1 MRQERDLPTTSYA
14 VLGLLTFGQ
23 ELSGYELKQWADSTL
38 RFYWTAPAMS
48 QIYTELKRL
57 AQRGLVL
64 SREVGGGPGR
74 TTTRYR
80 VSAKGA
86 RELRRWLADSDPGFP
101 LLKHPVAL
109 RLLLGHLLD
118 PGQVRAM
125 LEAYDQALAAQRRD
139 LRAVLDGI
147 DNDPAFEFPAHV
159 ARWGLSYYDSE
170 EAALRQV
177 LNALP
182 EGGAAQSRA
191 AQGTGQTGRSSGAGP
206 TR

>member
-1 MRQERDLPTTSYA
+1 MSQEQSLPTTSYA
-14 VLGLLTFGQ
+14 ILGLLTFGQ

-48 QIYTELKRL
+48 QIYTEVNRL
-57 AQRGLVL
+57 AQRRLVL
-64 SREVGGGPGR
+64 SREVGGGPSR

-86 RELRRWLADSDPGFP
+86 RELRRWLAESEPGFP
-101 LLKHPVAL
+101 VLKHPIAL

-125 LEAYDQALAAQRRD
+125 LEAYDAALADQRRD

-147 DNDPAFEFPAHV
+147 DNNPAFEFPAHV

-170 EAALRQV
+170 TDAVRRV
-177 LNALP
+177 LKALP
-182 EGGAAQSRA
+182 ETAPAQSKRP
-191 AQGTGQTGRSSGAGP
+191 SSADP

>member
-1 MRQERDLPTTSYA
+1 MSQEQSLPTTSYA
-14 VLGLLTFGQ
+14 ILGLLTFGQ

-48 QIYTELKRL
+48 QIYTEVNRL
-57 AQRGLVL
+57 AQRRLVL
-64 SREVGGGPGR
+64 SREVGGGPSR

-86 RELRRWLADSDPGFP
+86 SELRRWLADSDPGFP
-101 LLKHPVAL
+101 LLKHPIAL

-125 LEAYDQALAAQRRD
+125 LEAYDAALADQRRD

-147 DNDPAFEFPAHV
+147 DNNPAFEFPAHV

-170 EAALRQV
+170 TDAVRRV
-177 LNALP
+177 LKALP
-182 EGGAAQSRA
+182 ETGPAQSK
-191 AQGTGQTGRSSGAGP
+191 RSSSADP

>member
-1 MRQERDLPTTSYA
+1 MSQEQSLPTTSYA
-14 VLGLLTFGQ
+14 ILGLLTFGQ

-48 QIYTELKRL
+48 QIYTELNRL
-57 AQRGLVL
+57 AQRRLVL
-64 SREVGGGPGR
+64 SREVGGGPSR

-86 RELRRWLADSDPGFP
+86 RELRRWLAESEPGFP
-101 LLKHPVAL
+101 VLKHPIAL
-109 RLLLGHLLD
+109 RLLLGHLMD
-118 PGQVRAM
+118 PGQVRDM
-125 LEAYDQALAAQRRD
+125 LESYDAVLVAQRRD

-147 DNDPAFEFPAHV
+147 GNDPALEYPAHV

-170 EAALRQV
+170 TDAVRRV
-177 LNALP
+177 LKALP
-182 EGGAAQSRA
+182 ETAPAQSK
-191 AQGTGQTGRSSGAGP
+191 RSSSADP

>member
-1 MRQERDLPTTSYA
+1 MSQDRGLPATSYA
-14 VLGLLTFGQ
+14 VLGLLTFGR

-57 AQRGLVL
+57 AERGLVL
-64 SREVGGGPGR
+64 AREVDGGPSR

-80 VSAKGA
+80 VSAKGTRA
-86 RELRRWLADSDPGFP
+86 LRRWLADSDPGFP
-101 LLKHPVAL
+101 LLKHPIAL

-118 PGQVRAM
+118 PAQVREM
-125 LEAYDQALAAQRRD
+125 LEAYDAALAAQRRD

-147 DNDPAFEFPAHV
+147 DNEPAFEFPAHV

-170 EAALRQV
+170 EDAVRRV
-177 LNALP
+177 LSALP
-182 EGGAAQSRA
+182 EPLPRRAQADGAS
-191 AQGTGQTGRSSGAGP
+191 GTGPAR
-206 TR
+206 

>member
-1 MRQERDLPTTSYA
+1 VSQEQSLPTTSYA
-14 VLGLLTFGQ
+14 ILGLLTFGQ

-48 QIYTELKRL
+48 QIYTEVNRL
-57 AQRGLVL
+57 AQRRLVL
-64 SREVGGGPGR
+64 SREVGGGPSR

-86 RELRRWLADSDPGFP
+86 RELRRWLAESEPGFP
-101 LLKHPVAL
+101 VLKHPIAL

-125 LEAYDQALAAQRRD
+125 LEAYDAALADQRRD

-147 DNDPAFEFPAHV
+147 DNNPAFEFPAHV

-170 EAALRQV
+170 TDAVRRV
-177 LNALP
+177 LKALP
-182 EGGAAQSRA
+182 ETGPAQSK
-191 AQGTGQTGRSSGAGP
+191 RSSSADP

>member
-1 MRQERDLPTTSYA
+1 MSQEQSLPTTSYA
-14 VLGLLTFGQ
+14 ILGLLTFGQ

-48 QIYTELKRL
+48 QIYTELNRL
-57 AQRGLVL
+57 AQRRLVL
-64 SREVGGGPGR
+64 SREAGGGPSR

-101 LLKHPVAL
+101 LLKHPIAL

-125 LEAYDQALAAQRRD
+125 LEAYDAALADQRRD

-147 DNDPAFEFPAHV
+147 DNNPAFEFPAHV

-170 EAALRQV
+170 TDAVRRV
-177 LNALP
+177 LKALP
-182 EGGAAQSRA
+182 ETGPAQSK
-191 AQGTGQTGRSSGAGP
+191 RSSSADP

>member
-1 MRQERDLPTTSYA
+1 MSQDRGLPATSYA
-14 VLGLLTFGQ
+14 VLGLLTFGR

-57 AQRGLVL
+57 AERGLVL
-64 SREVGGGPGR
+64 AREVDGGPSR

-80 VSAKGA
+80 VSAKGT

-101 LLKHPVAL
+101 VLKHPIAL

-118 PGQVRAM
+118 PAQVREM
-125 LEAYDQALAAQRRD
+125 LEAYDAALAAQRRD
-139 LRAVLDGI
+139 LQAILDRI
-147 DNDPAFEFPAHV
+147 HKDPDFEFPAHV

-170 EAALRQV
+170 NDAVSRVLR
-177 LNALP
+177 ALP
-182 EGGAAQSRA
+182 ERVPEPAQADGAA
-191 AQGTGQTGRSSGAGP
+191 GTGP

>member
-1 MRQERDLPTTSYA
+1 MSQEQSLPTTSYA
-14 VLGLLTFGQ
+14 ILGLLTFGQ

-48 QIYTELKRL
+48 QIYTELNRL
-57 AQRGLVL
+57 AQRRLVL
-64 SREVGGGPGR
+64 SREVGGGPSR

-101 LLKHPVAL
+101 LLKHPIAL

-125 LEAYDQALAAQRRD
+125 LEAYDAALADQRRD

-147 DNDPAFEFPAHV
+147 DNNPAFEFPAHV

-170 EAALRQV
+170 TDAVRRV
-177 LNALP
+177 LKALP
-182 EGGAAQSRA
+182 ETGPAQSK
-191 AQGTGQTGRSSGAGP
+191 RSSSADP

>member
-1 MRQERDLPTTSYA
+1 MSQEEGLPTTSYA
-14 VLGLLTFGQ
+14 VLGLLTFGR
-23 ELSGYELKQWADSTL
+23 ELSGYELKRWADSTL

-64 SREVGGGPGR
+64 SREVEGGPTR

-80 VSAKGA
+80 VSAAGD
-86 RELRRWLADSDPGFP
+86 RELRRWLADSEPGFP
-101 LLKHPVAL
+101 VLKHPIAL

-118 PGQVRAM
+118 PSQVRAM
-125 LEAYDQALAAQRRD
+125 LESYDAALAAQRRD

-147 DNDPAFEFPAHV
+147 EDDPAFEFPAHV

-170 EAALRQV
+170 EDAVRGI
-177 LNALP
+177 LNALADRAP
-182 EGGAAQSRA
+182 DRAPDRGAA
-191 AQGTGQTGRSSGAGP
+191 AQGGVGSGAGP

>member
-1 MRQERDLPTTSYA
+1 VSQEQSLPTTSYA
-14 VLGLLTFGQ
+14 ILGLLTFGQ

-48 QIYTELKRL
+48 QIYTELNRL
-57 AQRGLVL
+57 AQRRLVL
-64 SREVGGGPGR
+64 SREVGGGPSR

-101 LLKHPVAL
+101 LLKHPIAL

-125 LEAYDQALAAQRRD
+125 LEAYDAALADQRRD

-147 DNDPAFEFPAHV
+147 DNNPAFEFPAHV

-170 EAALRQV
+170 TDAVRRV
-177 LNALP
+177 LKALP
-182 EGGAAQSRA
+182 ETAPAQSK
-191 AQGTGQTGRSSGAGP
+191 RSSSADP

>member
-1 MRQERDLPTTSYA
+1 MSQGRDLPTTSYA

-23 ELSGYELKQWADSTL
+23 ELSGYELKRWADSTL
-38 RFYWTAPAMS
+38 HFYWTAPAMS

-57 AQRGLVL
+57 TQRRLVS
-64 SREVGGGPGR
+64 SREVGGGPNR

-86 RELRRWLADSDPGFP
+86 RELRRWLADSNPGFP
-101 LLKHPVAL
+101 LLKHPIAL

-118 PGQVRAM
+118 PGQVRDM
-125 LEAYDQALAAQRRD
+125 LESYDAALAAQRRD

-147 DNDPAFEFPAHV
+147 DKDPAFVFPVHV

-170 EAALRQV
+170 EDAVRRV

-182 EGGAAQSRA
+182 DDHPA
-191 AQGTGQTGRSSGAGP
+191 
-206 TR
+206 

>member
-1 MRQERDLPTTSYA
+1 MSQEQSLPTTSYA
-14 VLGLLTFGQ
+14 ILGLLTFGQ

-48 QIYTELKRL
+48 QIYTELNRL
-57 AQRGLVL
+57 AQRRLVL
-64 SREVGGGPGR
+64 SREVGGGPSR

-86 RELRRWLADSDPGFP
+86 RELRRWLAESEPGFP
-101 LLKHPVAL
+101 VLKHPIAL
-109 RLLLGHLLD
+109 RLLLGHLMD
-118 PGQVRAM
+118 PGQVRDM
-125 LEAYDQALAAQRRD
+125 LESYDAVLAAQRRD

-147 DNDPAFEFPAHV
+147 GNDPAFEFPAHV

-170 EAALRQV
+170 TDAVRRV
-177 LNALP
+177 LKALP
-182 EGGAAQSRA
+182 ETAPAQSK
-191 AQGTGQTGRSSGAGP
+191 RSSSADP

>member
-1 MRQERDLPTTSYA
+1 MSQDPGLPTTSYA

-57 AQRGLVL
+57 DGRGLVL
-64 SREVGGGPGR
+64 SREVGGGPSR

-80 VSAKGA
+80 VSAKGV

-101 LLKHPVAL
+101 LLKHPIAL

-118 PGQVRAM
+118 PGQVRDM
-125 LEAYDQALAAQRRD
+125 LESYDAALAGQRRD

-147 DNDPAFEFPAHV
+147 ADDPAFEFPAHV

-170 EAALRQV
+170 EDAVRRV
-177 LNALP
+177 LHALP
-182 EGGAAQSRA
+182 EDHS
-191 AQGTGQTGRSSGAGP
+191 T
-206 TR
+206 

>member
-1 MRQERDLPTTSYA
+1 MSQEQSLPTTSYA
-14 VLGLLTFGQ
+14 ILGLLTFGQ

-48 QIYTELKRL
+48 QIYTEVNRL
-57 AQRGLVL
+57 AQRRLVL
-64 SREVGGGPGR
+64 SREVGGGPSR

-86 RELRRWLADSDPGFP
+86 RELRRWLAESEPGFP
-101 LLKHPVAL
+101 VLKHPIAL

-125 LEAYDQALAAQRRD
+125 LEAYDAALADQRRD

-147 DNDPAFEFPAHV
+147 DNNPAFEFPAHV

-170 EAALRQV
+170 TDAVRRV
-177 LNALP
+177 LKALP
-182 EGGAAQSRA
+182 ETGPAQSK
-191 AQGTGQTGRSSGAGP
+191 RSSSADP

>member
-1 MRQERDLPTTSYA
+1 VSQEQSLPTTSYA
-14 VLGLLTFGQ
+14 ILGLLTFGQ

-48 QIYTELKRL
+48 QIYTELNRL
-57 AQRGLVL
+57 AQRRLVL
-64 SREVGGGPGR
+64 SREVGGGPSR

-101 LLKHPVAL
+101 LLKHPIAL

-125 LEAYDQALAAQRRD
+125 LEAYDAALADQRRD

-147 DNDPAFEFPAHV
+147 DNNPAFEFPAHV

-170 EAALRQV
+170 TDAVRRV
-177 LNALP
+177 LKALP
-182 EGGAAQSRA
+182 ETGPAQSK
-191 AQGTGQTGRSSGAGP
+191 RSSSADP

>member
-1 MRQERDLPTTSYA
+1 VSQEQSLPTTSYA
-14 VLGLLTFGQ
+14 ILGLLTFGQ

-48 QIYTELKRL
+48 QIYTELNRL
-57 AQRGLVL
+57 AQRRLVL
-64 SREVGGGPGR
+64 SREVGGGPSR

-86 RELRRWLADSDPGFP
+86 RELRRWLAESEPGFP
-101 LLKHPVAL
+101 VLKHPIAL
-109 RLLLGHLLD
+109 RLLLGHLMD
-118 PGQVRAM
+118 PGQVRDM
-125 LEAYDQALAAQRRD
+125 LESYDAVLAAQRRD

-147 DNDPAFEFPAHV
+147 GNDPTLEYPAHV

-170 EAALRQV
+170 TDAVRRV
-177 LNALP
+177 LKALP
-182 EGGAAQSRA
+182 ETAPAQSK
-191 AQGTGQTGRSSGAGP
+191 RSSSADP

>member
-1 MRQERDLPTTSYA
+1 MSQEQSLPTTSYA
-14 VLGLLTFGQ
+14 ILGLLTFGQ

-48 QIYTELKRL
+48 QIYTELNRL
-57 AQRGLVL
+57 AQRRLVL
-64 SREVGGGPGR
+64 SREVGGGPSR

-101 LLKHPVAL
+101 LLKHPIAL

-125 LEAYDQALAAQRRD
+125 LEAYDAALADQRRD

-147 DNDPAFEFPAHV
+147 DNNPAFEFPAHV

-170 EAALRQV
+170 TDAVRRV
-177 LNALP
+177 LKALP
-182 EGGAAQSRA
+182 ETAPAQSK
-191 AQGTGQTGRSSGAGP
+191 RSSSADP

>member
-1 MRQERDLPTTSYA
+1 MSQEQSLPTTSYA
-14 VLGLLTFGQ
+14 ILGLLTFGQ

-48 QIYTELKRL
+48 QIYTELNRL
-57 AQRGLVL
+57 AQRRLVL
-64 SREVGGGPGR
+64 SREVGGGPSR

-86 RELRRWLADSDPGFP
+86 RELRRWLAESEPGFP
-101 LLKHPVAL
+101 VLKHPIAL

-125 LEAYDQALAAQRRD
+125 LEAYDAALADQRRD

-147 DNDPAFEFPAHV
+147 DNNPAFEFPAHV

-170 EAALRQV
+170 TDAVRRV
-177 LNALP
+177 LKALP
-182 EGGAAQSRA
+182 ETGPAQSK
-191 AQGTGQTGRSSGAGP
+191 RSSSADP

>member
-1 MRQERDLPTTSYA
+1 VSQEQSLPTTSYA
-14 VLGLLTFGQ
+14 ILGLLTFGQ

-48 QIYTELKRL
+48 QIYTELNRL
-57 AQRGLVL
+57 AQRRLVL
-64 SREVGGGPGR
+64 SREVGGGPSR

-86 RELRRWLADSDPGFP
+86 RELRRWLAESEPGFP
-101 LLKHPVAL
+101 VLKHPIAL

-125 LEAYDQALAAQRRD
+125 LEAYDAALADQRRD

-147 DNDPAFEFPAHV
+147 DNNPAFEFPAHV

-170 EAALRQV
+170 TDAVRRV
-177 LNALP
+177 LKALP
-182 EGGAAQSRA
+182 ETGPAQSK
-191 AQGTGQTGRSSGAGP
+191 RSSSADP